1 MHARNSSDTAWMTTV
16 APVPPPGTATTSA
29 AITTMIRMLRAV
41 VSDIVRLSVRRVASG
56 LLRRLRW
63 RLGMVHLLGG
73 RAVDPLGCEPVAH
86 PEVRVD
92 VAPLGRQRLE
102 LLAELSH
109 EHVDR
114 AVAADH
120 RVAPHPLID
129 VLALE
134 HAAVG
139 GGELTHE
146 LVLLARQGRAAIA
159 DVRVEHLGPDLELT

>member
-41 VSDIVRLSVRRVASG
+41 LSDIVCLSVRRVARG
-56 LLRRLRW
+56 PFHRLRRRFGADR
-63 RLGMVHLLGG
+63 RLGRRPV
-73 RAVDPLGCEPVAH
+73 RPLGREPVAH
-86 PEVRVD
+86 PEMGVH
-92 VAPLGRQRLE
+92 VAPLGRQCLE

-120 RVAPHPLID
+120 RVAPDPLVD

-139 GGELTHE
+139 SGELAQE
-146 LVLLARQGRAAIA
+146 LVLLA
-159 DVRVEHLGPDLELT
+159 

>member
-41 VSDIVRLSVRRVASG
+41 VSDIVCLSVRRVARG
-56 LLRRLRW
+56 ALRRLRRSLGTA
-63 RLGMVHLLGG
+63 RLLHGRG
-73 RAVDPLGCEPVAH
+73 RAGAVHPLGRKPVAH
-86 PEVRVD
+86 PEVGVHI
-92 VAPLGRQRLE
+92 APLGRQRLE

-109 EHVDR
+109 EHVDG
-114 AVAADH
+114 AIAADH
-120 RVAPHPLID
+120 RVAPDPLVD

-139 GGELTHE
+139 GGQLAQE
-146 LVLLARQGRAAIA
+146 LVLLSRQRGALLA
-159 DVRVEHLGPDLELT
+159 DVGI